1 MLLIGFLAKH
11 WTVITLLLRLLGQH
25 MHTLWYIPLFTEVST
40 WLWRKTTKGHI
51 CGLRWCS
58 FSLCEICFF
67 TWEAKCIFCPSKH
80 SVQWI
85 ENFTF
90 LCLKTELLIVFFFF
104 FPTERQK
111 ASVFLET
118 VWDAF
123 LYQHIKKPTHFT
135 GDQTPNVLDFIFT
148 NEDGMIE
155 DLVHQAPLGKSH
167 HQVLQFHYVCYS
179 NTNSLLHR
187 KMC

>member
-90 LCLKTELLIVFFFF
+90 LCLKTELLIVFLFFF
-104 FPTERQK
+104 SYRTSEGICIFGNSLGCF
-111 ASVFLET
+111 SVSTYKET
-118 VWDAF
+118 DTF
-123 LYQHIKKPTHFT
+123 HGRSDTKPFGLYLYKWGWNDRGPCSP
-135 GDQTPNVLDFIFT
+135 G
-148 NEDGMIE
+148 
-155 DLVHQAPLGKSH
+155 PLGEESSPSPA
-167 HQVLQFHYVCYS
+167 VSLCMLQ
-179 NTNSLLHR
+179 
-187 KMC
+187 